1 MHDAPAP
8 THKPWHLPGSV
19 RQLTWL
25 ARAIV
30 LGTALLLGAF
40 WFEEWRAAQELRQH
54 TLETSSRT
62 AHELADAV
70 ARQMEATVQ
79 GVDLMLLQLRATYVA
94 DSNSAQFD
102 TAARVAIDALANR
115 SIQGIV
121 VTDARGYVVYSSISP
136 KQVGTYLGDRDYI
149 RGQMPGTQAPVDQ
162 LLIGTPVRSRLLESW
177 SVPVSRPLLRD
188 GQVAGMIVI
197 GLKPD
202 YFADRLI
209 DPRLSR
215 EDVVSVFHPD
225 GSYIARNH
233 LLDKVLGTRA
243 PNEARFLY
251 AADPASLTEQRA
263 VAPADGRMRLYA
275 WQRVP
280 GYPLVAN
287 VGLDEQT
294 VLGPIEANMARAR
307 LQNGIASVVV
317 MLLALGTGALL
328 HNAAHSQ
335 RRLAESET
343 RYRAAF
349 EENASIKLLVDPK
362 DGRIVDANEA
372 AVSFY
377 GYARAQLLDLRLSQ
391 LNGMR
396 TEDFDRFFAQAR
408 AGQHLHAVLKQRMAD
423 GQTRR
428 VEAYTGSIAEDE
440 RALLFC
446 VIHDISE
453 RHATEQ
459 KLKLAASMFAHTH
472 EGIFYCDADG
482 RILDVNDAYTRLT
495 GYKREEVLG
504 HDYHVLEAS
513 RHRAEATA
521 TIWNAL
527 RADGNWRGEFWI
539 RSKSGGI
546 FVVLL
551 DLSAITDDQ
560 GQASAYVGVFSDITL
575 LKEQERHLQRMAH
588 FDALTGLP
596 NRVLMTDRL
605 NQALA
610 GAQRQEELIAVAF
623 LDLDGFKPVNDRYG
637 HHTGDEVLIE
647 VARRLDHEV
656 RASDTVCRLGGDEFV
671 LMLRNLVHSEEARAI
686 LERVVVTLEQPY
698 EVEAAHIHGITASI
712 GYARFPDDALDAE
725 RLLSLADE
733 AMYEA
738 KRAGGNMV
746 RHCPCEPAEAQAEQS
761 APRADTPAA

>member
-8 THKPWHLPGSV
+8 TPKPWHLPGSV

-317 MLLALGTGALL
+317 MLLALGTSALL

-408 AGQHLHAVLKQRMAD
+408 AGQDQHAVLKQRLAD

>member
-8 THKPWHLPGSV
+8 TPKPWHLPGSV

-62 AHELADAV
+62 AHELVDAV

-263 VAPADGRMRLYA
+263 IAPADGRMRLYA

-328 HNAAHSQ
+328 RNAAHSQ

-408 AGQHLHAVLKQRMAD
+408 AGQDQHAVLKQRMAD

>member
-1 MHDAPAP
+1 
-8 THKPWHLPGSV
+8 
-19 RQLTWL
+19 
-25 ARAIV
+25 
-30 LGTALLLGAF
+30 
-40 WFEEWRAAQELRQH
+40 
-54 TLETSSRT
+54 
-62 AHELADAV
+62 
-70 ARQMEATVQ
+70 
-79 GVDLMLLQLRATYVA
+79 ML
-94 DSNSAQFD
+94 F
-102 TAARVAIDALANR
+102 R
-115 SIQGIV
+115 S
-121 VTDARGYVVYSSISP
+121 
-136 KQVGTYLGDRDYI
+136 
-149 RGQMPGTQAPVDQ
+149 
-162 LLIGTPVRSRLLESW
+162 
-177 SVPVSRPLLRD
+177 
-188 GQVAGMIVI
+188 
-197 GLKPD
+197 
-202 YFADRLI
+202 
-209 DPRLSR
+209 
-215 EDVVSVFHPD
+215 
-225 GSYIARNH
+225 
-233 LLDKVLGTRA
+233 
-243 PNEARFLY
+243 
-251 AADPASLTEQRA
+251 
-263 VAPADGRMRLYA
+263 
-275 WQRVP
+275 
-280 GYPLVAN
+280 
-287 VGLDEQT
+287 
-294 VLGPIEANMARAR
+294 
-307 LQNGIASVVV
+307 
-317 MLLALGTGALL
+317 
-328 HNAAHSQ
+328 
-335 RRLAESET
+335 
-343 RYRAAF
+343 
-349 EENASIKLLVDPK
+349 
-362 DGRIVDANEA
+362 
-372 AVSFY
+372 
-377 GYARAQLLDLRLSQ
+377 
-391 LNGMR
+391 
-396 TEDFDRFFAQAR
+396 
-408 AGQHLHAVLKQRMAD
+408 
-423 GQTRR
+423 
-428 VEAYTGSIAEDE
+428 
-440 RALLFC
+440 
-446 VIHDISE
+446 
-453 RHATEQ
+453 
-459 KLKLAASMFAHTH
+459 
-472 EGIFYCDADG
+472 
-482 RILDVNDAYTRLT
+482 T

>member
-8 THKPWHLPGSV
+8 TPKPWHLPGSV

-62 AHELADAV
+62 AHELVDAV

-177 SVPVSRPLLRD
+177 SVPVSRPLLRG

-294 VLGPIEANMARAR
+294 VLGPIEANIARAR

-408 AGQHLHAVLKQRMAD
+408 AGQDQHAVLKQRMAD

-746 RHCPCEPAEAQAEQS
+746 RHCPCTPAEAQAEQS
-761 APRADTPAA
+761 APRADTPTA

>member
-8 THKPWHLPGSV
+8 TPKPWHLPGSV
-19 RQLTWL
+19 RQLAWL

-243 PNEARFLY
+243 PNDARFLY
-251 AADPASLTEQRA
+251 AADPALLSEQRA

-294 VLGPIEANMARAR
+294 VLGPIEANIARAR

-328 HNAAHSQ
+328 RNAAHSQ
-335 RRLAESET
+335 RRLSESET

-408 AGQHLHAVLKQRMAD
+408 AGQHQHAVLKQRMAD

>member
-8 THKPWHLPGSV
+8 TPKPWHLPGSV

-294 VLGPIEANMARAR
+294 VLGPIEANIARAR

-408 AGQHLHAVLKQRMAD
+408 AGQDQHAVLKQRMAD

>member
-1 MHDAPAP
+1 M
-8 THKPWHLPGSV
+8 

-62 AHELADAV
+62 AHELVDAV

-79 GVDLMLLQLRATYVA
+79 GVDLMLLQLRATYDVA

-408 AGQHLHAVLKQRMAD
+408 AGQDQHAVLKQRMAD

>member
-1 MHDAPAP
+1 MPDAPAP
-8 THKPWHLPGSV
+8 TSKPWHLPGSV
-19 RQLTWL
+19 RQLAWL

-30 LGTALLLGAF
+30 AGTALLLCAF
-40 WFEEWRAAQELRQH
+40 WFEEWRAGQELRQH
-54 TLETSSRT
+54 TLESSTRT

-79 GVDLMLLQLRATYVA
+79 GVDLMLLQLRATYIA
-94 DSNSAQFD
+94 DNKSAQFD
-102 TAARVAIDALANR
+102 AAARVAIDALANR

-121 VTDARGYVVYSSISP
+121 VTDARGYVEYSSISP
-136 KQVGTYLGDRDYI
+136 QQVGTYLGDRDYI
-149 RGQMPGTQAPVDQ
+149 RGQMPNQQRPVDQ
-162 LLIGTPVRSRLLESW
+162 LLVGTPVRSRLLESW
-177 SVPVSRPLLRD
+177 SVPLSRPLLRD
-188 GQVAGMIVI
+188 GEVVGMIVI

-225 GSYIARNH
+225 GSYVARNH

-243 PNEARFLY
+243 PNDARFLY
-251 AADPASLTEQRA
+251 AADPAALSEQRA
-263 VAPADGRMRLYA
+263 VAPADGRLRLYA
-275 WQRVP
+275 WKRVP

-294 VLGPIEANMARAR
+294 VLAPIEANMTRER

-328 HNAAHSQ
+328 RSAAHSQ
-335 RRLAESET
+335 RRQAESET

-349 EENASIKLLVDPK
+349 EENASIKLIVDPL

-372 AVSFY
+372 AVTFY
-377 GYARAQLLDLRLSQ
+377 GYARAHLLGLRLRQ

-396 TEDFDRFFAQAR
+396 DEDFNRFFANAR
-408 AGQHLHAVLKQRMAD
+408 DGSRQHAVLKQRLAD
-423 GQTRR
+423 GQARL
-428 VEAYTGSIAEDE
+428 VEAYTGQIAEDE
-440 RALLFC
+440 RTLLFC

-504 HDYHVLEAS
+504 RDYHVLEAS

-521 TIWNAL
+521 TIWRSL

-637 HHTGDEVLIE
+637 HHTGDEVLVE

-698 EVEAAHIHGITASI
+698 LVEGAHIHGITASI
-712 GYARFPDDALDAE
+712 GYARFPDDAGDAE

-746 RHCPCEPAEAQAEQS
+746 RRCPSTPAEAQAEQN

>member
-8 THKPWHLPGSV
+8 TPKPWHLPGSV

-149 RGQMPGTQAPVDQ
+149 RGQMPGAQAPVDQ

-294 VLGPIEANMARAR
+294 VLGPIEANIARAR

-408 AGQHLHAVLKQRMAD
+408 AGQDQHAVLKQRMAD

-551 DLSAITDDQ
+551 DLSAITDD
-560 GQASAYVGVFSDITL
+560 
-575 LKEQERHLQRMAH
+575 
-588 FDALTGLP
+588 
-596 NRVLMTDRL
+596 
-605 NQALA
+605 
-610 GAQRQEELIAVAF
+610 
-623 LDLDGFKPVNDRYG
+623 
-637 HHTGDEVLIE
+637 
-647 VARRLDHEV
+647 
-656 RASDTVCRLGGDEFV
+656 
-671 LMLRNLVHSEEARAI
+671 
-686 LERVVVTLEQPY
+686 
-698 EVEAAHIHGITASI
+698 
-712 GYARFPDDALDAE
+712 
-725 RLLSLADE
+725 
-733 AMYEA
+733 
-738 KRAGGNMV
+738 
-746 RHCPCEPAEAQAEQS
+746 
-761 APRADTPAA
+761 

>member
-8 THKPWHLPGSV
+8 TPKPWHLPGSV

-408 AGQHLHAVLKQRMAD
+408 AGQDQHAVLKQRLAD

>member
-8 THKPWHLPGSV
+8 TRKPWHLPGSV

-294 VLGPIEANMARAR
+294 VLGPIEANVARAR
-307 LQNGIASVVV
+307 LQNGMGSIVV

-328 HNAAHSQ
+328 RNAAHSQ

-408 AGQHLHAVLKQRMAD
+408 AGQDQHAVLKQRLAD